1 MAPATSPQVTPE
13 ELDMLAEAITALE
26 AGFNPLLQNPPH
38 GADWLALAAR
48 YGDQLGNLIHA
59 AGHLGMVGLQ
69 EVLGIVQLNVL
80 AWPADASMPGTMR
93 DDGASAMLHALMA
106 WPSCAVA
113 WLAEPSDEL
122 AARALANVAASPA
135 WPYPAEQALADQ
147 WGAALATVQV
157 LKARPTSSLPRQA
170 LPEHMSLA
178 IPDDIDAQVL
188 DSLLSELPQHAQAL
202 AGLLQGLEAGLS
214 ADDLAHAQRV
224 AHTLKGAGHTV
235 GISGLAH
242 LTHALEEILSTLSRS
257 PQARTPQLCLA
268 MAQAA
273 DCLEEMGEALAHA
286 GPPPQDSQATCQA
299 LLDWIHQYD
308 ASASAAAEDPAQ
320 PHDTTIDTAS
330 DVSSEPLPSFSG
342 SLEAPRRMEPQDA
355 AAPSTPPETATAS
368 LRLAATQVDAL
379 LNLAV
384 EGSIHSS
391 RLKDRVARLE
401 LDLQLQRSGSRQ
413 WRVLAAELE
422 QLVDV
427 RGLGLPGGRRDRLD
441 ALEMDQYGELHIL
454 SRRLVEAAQDSQA
467 FVAGFEREL
476 GQLRELLSGSERIQS
491 ELRRMVEHTR
501 MVEVA
506 SVSPRLQRT
515 VRQAARILGKS
526 VQLQIRG
533 EASLLDRQ
541 LLDTLLDPLMH
552 LLRNAVDHGIEPPP
566 QRQQSGKPAQGTIT
580 LEFLVDGARLDI
592 LCADDGAG
600 LSVPDLRAAATAQ
613 GLLAEGADLSDA
625 LARQLI
631 LLPGFSTRR
640 QATLISGRG
649 IGMDVVSR
657 AIESLRGTLTLDSV
671 PGRGLSVRLSLPT
684 RMSMAKVMVSRSANH
699 VLALSERN
707 IQELLPVS
715 DALHSRADGQLQ
727 FMLRDTPI
735 AAWRL
740 EQLLQ
745 LPPMALRLAGRNEAV
760 LIVLDERRER
770 HAILA
775 PEISESRQVFIKTVG
790 QLTNTSTGVDG
801 VTILGDGAIASVID
815 LPDLLRAHLAGQH
828 ADQLPSPPGPIARP
842 SLCLV
847 VDDSL
852 SVRNSTS
859 QLLQDTGY
867 EVLCARDGMEALDI
881 LQNCTPDIVL
891 ADLEMPRMNGL
902 ELTRAL
908 RGREQT
914 RLTPVLMITSRFTAR
929 HQALAYAA
937 GVSAFQAKPFSDD
950 ELLQVIGDLLAQP
963 GRPDEPD
970 SIMPAW
976 TNDSNPASP

>member
-1 MAPATSPQVTPE
+1 
-13 ELDMLAEAITALE
+13 
-26 AGFNPLLQNPPH
+26 
-38 GADWLALAAR
+38 
-48 YGDQLGNLIHA
+48 
-59 AGHLGMVGLQ
+59 MV
-69 EVLGIVQLNVL
+69 
-80 AWPADASMPGTMR
+80 A
-93 DDGASAMLHALMA
+93 
-106 WPSCAVA
+106 
-113 WLAEPSDEL
+113 
-122 AARALANVAASPA
+122 
-135 WPYPAEQALADQ
+135 
-147 WGAALATVQV
+147 VQV
-157 LKARPTSSLPRQA
+157 IQARSTSSLPLQA
-170 LPEHMSLA
+170 LPEHMSLS

-188 DSLLSELPQHAQAL
+188 D
-202 AGLLQGLEAGLS
+202 
-214 ADDLAHAQRV
+214 
-224 AHTLKGAGHTV
+224 
-235 GISGLAH
+235 
-242 LTHALEEILSTLSRS
+242 RS

-268 MAQAA
+268 LTRAA
-273 DCLEEMGEALAHA
+273 DCLEEMGESLAHA
-286 GPPPQDSQATCQA
+286 GPPPQDSLATYQA
-299 LLDWIHQYD
+299 LLDWIHQFD
-308 ASASAAAEDPAQ
+308 ASAGAAVEDP
-320 PHDTTIDTAS
+320 PELPDTPINTGGE
-330 DVSSEPLPSFSG
+330 VSREPLPTSSG
-342 SLEAPRRMEPQDA
+342 GQAAPREFAQPDA
-355 AAPSTPPETATAS
+355 AGPSTPPETAAAT

-384 EGSIHSS
+384 EDSIHSS
-391 RLKDRVARLE
+391 RLRDRVARLE

-413 WRVLAAELE
+413 WRLLAAELE
-422 QLVDV
+422 QLVDM
-427 RGLGLPGGRRDRLD
+427 RGLGMPGSPRGNLD

-454 SRRLVEAAQDSQA
+454 SRRIVEAAQDSQT

-476 GQLRELLSGSERIQS
+476 GHLRELLNGSERIQS

-533 EASLLDRQ
+533 EASLIDGQ
-541 LLDTLLDPLMH
+541 LLNTLLDPLMH
-552 LLRNAVDHGIEPPP
+552 LLRNAVDHGIEAAP
-566 QRQQSGKPAQGTIT
+566 RRLQSGKPEQGTIT
-580 LEFLVDGARLDI
+580 LEFRVDGARLDI

-600 LSVPDLRAAATAQ
+600 LSAPDLRAAATAH

-625 LARQLI
+625 LAGQLI
-631 LLPGFSTRR
+631 LLPGFSTRQ

-649 IGMDVVSR
+649 IGMDVVAR
-657 AIESLRGTLTLDSV
+657 TIDSLRGTLTLDSV
-671 PGRGLSVRLSLPT
+671 PGHGLRVSLSLPT
-684 RMSMAKVMVSRSANH
+684 RMSMAKVMVSRSSSH
-699 VLALSERN
+699 VLAISERN

-715 DALHSRADGQLQ
+715 DALRSRADGQLQ

-745 LPPMALRLAGRNEAV
+745 LPPMALRLAGRSEAV
-760 LIVLDERRER
+760 LIVQDERRER
-770 HAILA
+770 QAILV
-775 PEISESRQVFIKTVG
+775 PEIGESRQVFVKTVG
-790 QLTNTSTGVDG
+790 NLTGTSTGVDG

-815 LPDLLRAHLAGQH
+815 LPDLLRAHLAGGR
-828 ADQLPSPPGPIARP
+828 AEQLAPVPVARP
-842 SLCLV
+842 RLCLV
-847 VDDSL
+847 VDDSV
-852 SVRNSTS
+852 SVRNSTT

-929 HQALAYAA
+929 HQALARSA
-937 GVSAFQAKPFSDD
+937 GVNAFQAKPFAED
-950 ELLQVIGDLLAQP
+950 ELLQVMGELLVQP
-963 GRPDEPD
+963 GAPGEPD